1 MLEICTLMTDDGK
14 QYSSDLYIAMVIA
27 FKMIFG
33 IMEEKQCLEVIYAIW
48 LLCHWHV
55 DRYNTYS
62 TVLVNFVHM
71 HMQNYA
77 NVPM

>member
-33 IMEEKQCLEVIYAIW
+33 IMEEKQCLEVIYAI
-48 LLCHWHV
+48 
-55 DRYNTYS
+55 
-62 TVLVNFVHM
+62 
-71 HMQNYA
+71 
-77 NVPM
+77 